1 MKQNI
6 INTVE
11 EAVTNAGGV
20 DMYVK
25 ELFHHKSDFIGDVQ
39 KLIVSVTVSSNE
51 VNSFLICMNENFS
64 NIRFSKT
71 GIVMYADNKPLTEE
85 WDIEITFVGDNM

>member
-11 EAVTNAGGV
+11 EAVTNAGGL

-39 KLIVSVTVSSNE
+39 KLRVSVTVSSNE
-51 VNSFLICMNENFS
+51 VNSFLIYMNEK
-64 NIRFSKT
+64 FSKIEFSRV
-71 GIVMYADNKPLTEE
+71 GVVIYADSTPVTEE
-85 WDIEITFVGDNM
+85 WEIEVILIGENM

>member
-11 EAVTNAGGV
+11 EAVTNAGGI

-39 KLIVSVTVSSNE
+39 KLRVSVTLSSNE
-51 VNSFLICMNENFS
+51 VNSFLIYMNEK
-64 NIRFSKT
+64 FSKIEFSRVGVVIYSDST
-71 GIVMYADNKPLTEE
+71 PVTEE
-85 WDIEITFVGDNM
+85 WEIEVTLIGENM

>member
-11 EAVTNAGGV
+11 EAVTNAGGT

-39 KLIVSVTVSSNE
+39 KLRVSVTVSSNE
-51 VNSFLICMNENFS
+51 VNSFLIYMNEK
-64 NIRFSKT
+64 FSKIKFSRV
-71 GIVMYADNKPLTEE
+71 GVVIYADSTPVTEE
-85 WDIEITFVGDNM
+85 WEIEITFVGDNM

>member
-11 EAVTNAGGV
+11 EAVTNAGGI

-25 ELFHHKSDFIGDVQ
+25 KLFHHKSEFIGDVQ
-39 KLIVSVTVSSNE
+39 KLRVSVTVSSNE
-51 VNSFLICMNENFS
+51 VNSFLICMNEK
-64 NIRFSKT
+64 FSKIEFSRV
-71 GIVMYADNKPLTEE
+71 GVVIYADSTPVTEE
-85 WDIEITFVGDNM
+85 WEIEVTLIGDNM